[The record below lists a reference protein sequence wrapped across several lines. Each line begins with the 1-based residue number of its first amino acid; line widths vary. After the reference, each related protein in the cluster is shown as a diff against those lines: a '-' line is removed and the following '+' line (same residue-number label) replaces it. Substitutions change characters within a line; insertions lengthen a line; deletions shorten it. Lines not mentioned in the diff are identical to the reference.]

1 MMMKKQWTNK
11 ILKNKIWHLKNTMF
25 AFIFLYSKEKMI
37 IINFFQPTV
46 LILKCDGFSTS
57 SVSDSR
63 NAFAP
68 DNDDDDDD
76 G

>member
-1 MMMKKQWTNK
+1 MDKQNIEKQNLAFKKYNVCVHFFIQQRKNDNNK
-11 ILKNKIWHLKNTMF
+11 
-25 AFIFLYSKEKMI
+25 FL
-37 IINFFQPTV
+37 QPTV